1 MDQSLTDDDFSESG
15 VNEDVPLK
23 NTNNEGEK
31 SYKCNKCKY
40 TTSVNSS
47 FRTHLI
53 MHNREKSNKCNQCD
67 YASSQAGHL
76 RTHMKKHTGEKSNKC
91 NQCD

>member
-1 MDQSLTDDDFSESG
+1 MDQSLTDDYFSERG

-23 NTNNEGEK
+23 NTNTEGEK

-40 TTSVNSS
+40 TTFVNSN

-53 MHNREKSNKCNQCD
+53 MHNGEKSNKCNQCD
-67 YASSQAGHL
+67 YASSQASNL
-76 RTHMKKHTGEKSNKC
+76 RRHFKTHSGENRM
-91 NQCD
+91 